1 VKINRPDP
9 LDSGSGVAYLVITM
23 TNRNAPLGPLNLTR
37 TAAALVDLDRADHAI
52 DSLDVA
58 TDATLV
64 GLLEACDLARDAL
77 GEAFALD
84 TADRN
89 RPEDAAAWARHRP
102 EDMRRLVAAFPPA

>member
-1 VKINRPDP
+1 
-9 LDSGSGVAYLVITM
+9 M

-37 TAAALVDLDRADHAI
+37 TATALAALDRASAVI
-52 DSLDVA
+52 DAGISDVTALAAALDAEVA
-58 TDATLV
+58 A
-64 GLLEACDLARDAL
+64 AFAL

-102 EDMRRLVAAFPPA
+102 EDMRRLVAAFPPPAHA